1 MMSPLLRAARHIRH
15 RGHGSIRFFLLGV
28 ALGTIIVMSI

>member
-1 MMSPLLRAARHIRH
+1 MSPLLYSARHNRH
-15 RGHGSIRFFLLGV
+15 RGHGSLRFFLLGV

>member
-1 MMSPLLRAARHIRH
+1 MSPLLYSARHIRR
-15 RGHGSIRFFLLGV
+15 RGHGSLRFFLLGV

>member
-1 MMSPLLRAARHIRH
+1 MSPLLYSACHIRH

-28 ALGTIIVMSI
+28 ALGTIIIMSI

>member
-1 MMSPLLRAARHIRH
+1 MSPLLYSAHHIRR

-28 ALGTIIVMSI
+28 VLGTIIVMSI